1 MMGDTGPLRA
11 IIYLRST
18 ADLDWCANWC
28 NARGYHVANIV
39 FDREGTSWPEVWGLA
54 LAGEV
59 DVIVVR
65 ALAEIPDW
73 VVPRVEEARESV
85 PDTSPPPSSSTSST
99 DPDDEPPNRR
109 RPRPL
114 R

>member
-18 ADLDWCANWC
+18 AHLDWCANWC
-28 NARGYHVANIV
+28 NERGYRTTNIV
-39 FDREGTSWPEVWGLA
+39 FDPDGTSWPEVCGLM
-54 LAGEV
+54 LAGDV

-65 ALAEIPDW
+65 AYAEIPDW
-73 VVPRVEEARESV
+73 VVPRVEEARETI
-85 PDTSPPPSSSTSST
+85 PDPEPPPSSSTSE
-99 DPDDEPPNRR
+99 DVPPNRR